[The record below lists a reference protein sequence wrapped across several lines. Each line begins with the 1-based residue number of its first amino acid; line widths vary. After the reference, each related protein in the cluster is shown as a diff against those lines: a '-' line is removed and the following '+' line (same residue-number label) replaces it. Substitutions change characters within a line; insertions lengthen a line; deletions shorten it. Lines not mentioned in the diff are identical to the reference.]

1 MWTVG
6 YYTSPNL
13 FLKEAVLAKQA
24 KSNKNGICEI
34 ETDRIMLLN
43 RGQRTVRVINGNAT
57 AYDWN
62 LGGGAVRNS
71 CIMLNNA
78 IFNINPQVHGFH
90 ANYYGVGVLRK

>member
-13 FLKEAVLAKQA
+13 FLKEAVLAKQT
-24 KSNKNGICEI
+24 KSKENGIYET
-34 ETDRIMLLN
+34 ETDRMMLLN